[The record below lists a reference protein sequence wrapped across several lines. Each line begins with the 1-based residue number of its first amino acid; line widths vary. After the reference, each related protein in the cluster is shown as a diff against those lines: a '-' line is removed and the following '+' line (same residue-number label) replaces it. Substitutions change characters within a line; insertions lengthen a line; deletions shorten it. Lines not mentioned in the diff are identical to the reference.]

1 MGVWSPVEATKGA
14 DLMDELMA
22 AIQEKTG
29 LPTEQATG
37 AAQAAMDFFKEKLPP
52 PMGDKLEDL
61 ISGNA
66 DAIAEATDGL
76 TDKIKGMFTS

>member
-1 MGVWSPVEATKGA
+1 
-14 DLMDELMA
+14 MDELMA

-29 LPTEQATG
+29 LPAEQASG

>member
-1 MGVWSPVEATKGA
+1 
-14 DLMDELMA
+14 MDELMA
-22 AIQEKTG
+22 AIQQKTG
-29 LPTEQATG
+29 LPAEQATG

-66 DAIAEATDGL
+66 DAIAGATEEM
-76 TDKIKGMFTS
+76 TDKIKGMFSS

>member
-29 LPTEQATG
+29 LPAEQATG